1 MQYYQ
6 TSTMPGAPGNMM
18 HFAPAASFNNVQQPY
33 VAAPNPPVI
42 AYGGGG
48 YMSCGNMAGVQNAG
62 VVR

>member
-1 MQYYQ
+1 
-6 TSTMPGAPGNMM
+6 MPGAPGNMM